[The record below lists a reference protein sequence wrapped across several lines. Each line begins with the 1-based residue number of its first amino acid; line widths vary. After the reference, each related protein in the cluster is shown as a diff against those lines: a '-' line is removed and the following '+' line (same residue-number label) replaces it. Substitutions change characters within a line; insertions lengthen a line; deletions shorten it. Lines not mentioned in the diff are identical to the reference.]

1 MPRAKYTD
9 RHVDIEGV
17 TGEIVKAPIAK
28 VLLQLG
34 EWKLWV
40 EAAVLDN
47 TNKDILLGRDNNLKF
62 KLLAEAM
69 DAERKERAVVSAVM
83 TREMHR
89 KKVEEDAEKET
100 RELMNLNYDFLEER
114 PSCTE
119 EAKARRWHE
128 GLAAFKNI
136 LRDLHEELDPTRE
149 QLIEEK
155 QRTRLLQMLGKKLAQ
170 EDHFALSRKCSVT
183 LALEGMKPSWNKL
196 WFQRADEEAS

>member
-1 MPRAKYTD
+1 M
-9 RHVDIEGV
+9 
-17 TGEIVKAPIAK
+17 
-28 VLLQLG
+28 
-34 EWKLWV
+34 
-40 EAAVLDN
+40 LDN

-69 DAERKERAVVSAVM
+69 DAERKERAEVSAVM

-119 EAKARRWHE
+119 EARARRWHE

-183 LALEGMKPSWNKL
+183 LALEGMKPS
-196 WFQRADEEAS
+196 